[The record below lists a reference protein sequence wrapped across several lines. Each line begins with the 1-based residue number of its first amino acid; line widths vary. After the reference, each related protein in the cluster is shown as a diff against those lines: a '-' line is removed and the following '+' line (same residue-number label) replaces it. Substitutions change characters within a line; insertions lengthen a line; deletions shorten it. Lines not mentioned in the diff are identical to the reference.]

1 MISPGDTFKIYSI
14 AGEDVY
20 YLVAIE
26 VARKKAGYD
35 VWSMFPIG
43 ENIPKQFHHAEDY
56 WLENQERVV

>member
-1 MISPGDTFKIYSI
+1 MISPGDMFKVYRPAS
-14 AGEDVY
+14 EDVY

-43 ENIPKQFHHAEDY
+43 ENIPKQFHRVEDY
-56 WLENQERVV
+56 WLENQERVA